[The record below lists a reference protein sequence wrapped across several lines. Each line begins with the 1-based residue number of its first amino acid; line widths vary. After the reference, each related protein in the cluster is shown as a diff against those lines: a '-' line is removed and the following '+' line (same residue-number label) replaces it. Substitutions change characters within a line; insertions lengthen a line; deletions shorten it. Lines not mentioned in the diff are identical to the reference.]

1 MSTKVF
7 INLPV
12 RDLSRSVDFFTHL
25 GFTPS
30 RRLVDEKAAGMYLT
44 DDIWVMLATEPF
56 FQTFTAN
63 EIVDTSLST
72 EVLVCIGV
80 DSRQEVDDLA
90 DRALA
95 AGGRPLNPTVDEEG
109 VMYGRSFVD
118 PDGHHWEVTY
128 MDPSV
133 LEGE

>member
-7 INLPV
+7 VNLPV
-12 RDLSRSVDFFTHL
+12 RDLSRSVGFFTKI

-30 RRLVDEKAAGMYLT
+30 QQLVDEKAAGMYLT
-44 DDIWVMLATEPF
+44 DDIWVMLLTEPF

-63 EIVDTSLST
+63 EIADTSRST

-80 DSRQEVDDLA
+80 DSRQEVDTLA

-95 AGGRPLNPTVDEEG
+95 AGGKPLNPPVDED

-128 MDPSV
+128 MDPAL
-133 LEGE
+133 LESE